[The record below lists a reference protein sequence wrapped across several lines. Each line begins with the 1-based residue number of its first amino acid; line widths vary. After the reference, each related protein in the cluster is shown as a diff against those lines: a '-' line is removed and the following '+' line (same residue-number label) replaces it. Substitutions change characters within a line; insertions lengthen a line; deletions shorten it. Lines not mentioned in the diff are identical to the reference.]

1 MIIRYVAEIR
11 ITPNPRFIDSRGT
24 IIEKLL
30 SRDLQKWQFSND
42 RIEVHGSNGFVFFTI
57 QNLGFFSKEK
67 PISYIEHMKIALDIL
82 GERQALRW
90 GFRAYTYIPTK
101 RKFSTLLN
109 KYKTQLL
116 NYPSSRIKNM
126 NGDLTDVGLTY
137 IFKHEHNRYKIF
149 TGPMEKEQ
157 AKEIF
162 VEDAMPS
169 TGIFIDLDVY
179 REKGDFYGADDR
191 PSRVLEFLR
200 QSLVESEKIIK
211 NWEGIINEGG

>member
-11 ITPNPRFIDSRGT
+11 INPNPRFIDSRGI

-42 RIEVHGSNGFVFFTI
+42 RIEVHGRNGFVFFTI

-67 PISYIEHMKIALDIL
+67 PDSYIEHMKVALDIL

-90 GFRAYTYIPTK
+90 GFRAYTYIPIN

-116 NYPSSRIKNM
+116 NYSSSKFKDI
-126 NGDLTDVGLTY
+126 NGNLTDVGLTY
-137 IFKHEHNRYKIF
+137 VFKHDHNRYKII
-149 TGPMEKEQ
+149 TGPMERDQ
-157 AKEIF
+157 AKDIF
-162 VEDAMPS
+162 GEDDVPS
-169 TGIFIDLDVY
+169 TGIFIDLDIF
-179 REKGDFYGADDR
+179 REKSDFYGADDR

-211 NWEGIINEGG
+211 NWGGIINEG